1 MTTMTEQEYIRLLRA
16 NPHLHIDGTAPVQRL
31 VEAVTP
37 AKRAEPEHL
46 MQIAIIAECG
56 RRAEHDPRYRLLL
69 AIPNGGHRSKRT
81 AGKLKAEGVRAG
93 VPDLFLPVAAHGMHG
108 IWLELKCEKNK
119 PSVAQAAWAKALR
132 EQGYCVEVVYDHPQ
146 HALNLIAW
154 YLSGGQQ

>member
-1 MTTMTEQEYIRLLRA
+1 MSKFSERELTTLLRA
-16 NPHLHIDGTAPVQRL
+16 NPEIVIDGTAPVQRL